1 MMKPYAISAVVIL
14 VCCGVMAAASC
25 GGLSIDKPSDVA
37 VVPTA
42 DAPPLSRI
50 PIDQNAAADAEDKLI
65 SPAKAVA
72 APEFVKGEWIN
83 SEALTLAG
91 LKGKVVYIEFWTFGC
106 YNCINTLPA
115 VKGYD
120 KKFREKGLTVIGI
133 ETPEFDSE
141 RVLGN
146 LAAAVKKQGIEYP
159 VLTDYGSKNWENYKV
174 NAWPTIVIIDKQG
187 RVRYRHVGE
196 GAYDTQE
203 KVIETL
209 LAE

>member
-1 MMKPYAISAVVIL
+1 MKHQKVFFITAAVVSCL
-14 VCCGVMAAASC
+14 ALLGVGCGRMSTETPVVLGAEPTP
-25 GGLSIDKPSDVA
+25 GKQP
-37 VVPTA
+37 VVPFPA
-42 DAPPLSRI
+42 DLEAGSS
-50 PIDQNAAADAEDKLI
+50 AEDKLI
-65 SPAKAVA
+65 SPAKATP
-72 APEFVKGEWIN
+72 APELVKGEWIN
-83 SEALTLAG
+83 SDELTLAG
-91 LKGKVVYIEFWTFGC
+91 LKSKVVYIEFWTFGC

-141 RVLGN
+141 RILGN
-146 LAAAVKKQGIEYP
+146 LTAAVKKQGIEYP
-159 VLTDYGSKNWENYKV
+159 VLTDYASKNWENYNV
-174 NAWPTIVIIDKQG
+174 NAWPTILIIDKQG
-187 RVRYRHVGE
+187 RIRYRHIGE

>member
-1 MMKPYAISAVVIL
+1 MKYALLSCVAFAVVFCGGMVGSGCGGISAVSKSPIVENNTF
-14 VCCGVMAAASC
+14 
-25 GGLSIDKPSDVA
+25 KTQQPSEPDE
-37 VVPTA
+37 PDT
-42 DAPPLSRI
+42 
-50 PIDQNAAADAEDKLI
+50 AEDKLI
-65 SPAKAVA
+65 SAAKAKS
-72 APEFVKGEWIN
+72 APELIKGEWIN
-83 SEALTLAG
+83 SDTLTLTG
-91 LKGKVVYIEFWTFGC
+91 LKGRVVYIEFWTFGC

-115 VKGYD
+115 IKGYD
-120 KKFREKGLTVIGI
+120 KKFRDKGLTVIGI

-146 LAAAVKKQGIEYP
+146 LTAAVKKQGIEYP
-159 VLTDYGSKNWENYKV
+159 VLTDNDSKNWENYGV

-187 RVRYRHVGE
+187 RIRYRHVGE